1 MHHAD
6 DIALVNKLA
15 NDDEVAFEVLFH
27 KYKDKLY
34 SFLIHLGNSASAA
47 EDVLQDV
54 FMKIWD
60 RRTQLGDIDN
70 FNAYLFRMAANQAI
84 NLMRR
89 QSREIKILDEL
100 KLYTIDENGTAQ
112 AMSEKEVQETLA
124 KALATLPQQQYK
136 VFMLSRE
143 HGLKYDDI
151 AAEMGISAATVRNHM
166 VQALK
171 KIRVYLESSHI
182 ISIIYLY
189 IILAE
194 KIK

>member
-112 AMSEKEVQETLA
+112 AMSEKEVQETLS

>member
-1 MHHAD
+1 MHHPD

-15 NDDEVAFEVLFH
+15 GNDEVAFEALFH

-34 SFLIHLGNSASAA
+34 SFLLHLGNSPTAA

-54 FMKIWD
+54 FMKLWT
-60 RRTQLGDIDN
+60 RRAQLGEIDN

-89 QSREIKILDEL
+89 QSREIRILDEL
-100 KLYTIDENGTAQ
+100 QLYTIDENGTTQ
-112 AMSEKEVQETLA
+112 AMSEKEVQEVLA

-143 HGLKYDDI
+143 HGLKYEEI

-171 KIRVYLESSHI
+171 KIRTYLESSHI

-194 KIK
+194 KMK

>member
-100 KLYTIDENGTAQ
+100 RLYTIDENGTAQ
-112 AMSEKEVQETLA
+112 AMTEKEVQETLA

-151 AAEMGISAATVRNHM
+151 ASEMGISSATVRNHM

-171 KIRVYLESSHI
+171 KIRIYLESSHI

>member
-15 NDDEVAFEVLFH
+15 SDDQVAFEVLFH

-60 RRTQLGDIDN
+60 RRTQLGEIDN

-151 AAEMGISAATVRNHM
+151 ATEMGISSATVRNHM

-189 IILAE
+189 IHLAE

>member
-15 NDDEVAFEVLFH
+15 HDDEVAFEVLFH

-89 QSREIKILDEL
+89 QSREIRILDEL

-151 AAEMGISAATVRNHM
+151 AAEMGISSATVRNHM

-171 KIRVYLESSHI
+171 KLRTYLESSHI